1 MYKYY
6 EAGFKS
12 QQLSLKDRFYSI
24 NWGYVL
30 CIILLAFIGI
40 VVLYSAANGSWSPW
54 AAKQLARFGVSLG
67 LMIFLALVD
76 VKIYLKY
83 SYVAYFLVLLL
94 LIGVEV
100 GGHIGM
106 GAQRWIDLKLFKLQ
120 PSELM
125 KITMVLVL
133 AKYFHGCTLNK
144 IQSLRG
150 IIAPIL
156 MALFPAALI
165 ILQPDLG
172 TALML
177 LFTTMV
183 IFFVVGVQW
192 WKFAIVGGSAIA
204 MAPIA
209 WQFLHDY
216 QKDRV
221 LTFLNPE
228 RDPLGAGYHIIQ
240 SKIALGSGGVFGK
253 GFLNGTQSHLNFLP
267 EKHTDFIFTMLSEEF
282 GMIGAVLVVLL
293 NLVIIAYG
301 YLFAFRITSY
311 YGKLVVIGLNTN
323 YFMYVFINIAMV
335 LGLLPVV
342 GIPLPLISYGGTVML
357 SVMASFG
364 IILCMDINRNINLGR
379 SSFGDD

>member
-204 MAPIA
+204 MAPIV

>member
-12 QQLSLKDRFYSI
+12 QQLSLKDRFYGI

-30 CIILLAFIGI
+30 CITMLAFIGI
-40 VVLYSAANGSWSPW
+40 VVLYSAANGSWNPW
-54 AAKQLARFGVSLG
+54 AAKQLVRFGVSLG
-67 LMIFLALVD
+67 LMLFLALLD

>member
-12 QQLSLKDRFYSI
+12 ERMSLKDKFYNL
-24 NWGYVL
+24 NWGYIF
-30 CIILLAFIGI
+30 CISLLAALGI
-40 VVLYSAANGSWSPW
+40 LTLYSAANGNWSPW
-54 AAKQLARFGVSLG
+54 AVKQALRFGVSFA
-67 LMIFLALVD
+67 LMLILALID
-76 VKIYLKY
+76 IKIYLKY
-83 SYVAYFLVLLL
+83 STLAYFFVLLL
-94 LIGVEV
+94 LIAVEI
-100 GGHIGM
+100 GGHVGM

-125 KITMVLVL
+125 KISLVLVL
-133 AKYFHGCTLNK
+133 AKYFHECTLNK
-144 IQSLRG
+144 IESVRG
-150 IIAPIL
+150 IIAPAL

-183 IFFVVGVQW
+183 IFFAVGVQW
-192 WKFAIVGGSAIA
+192 WKFAFLGGGALI

-209 WQFLHDY
+209 WSFLHEY
-216 QKDRV
+216 QKNRV

-228 RDPLGAGYHIIQ
+228 RDPLGTGYHIIQ
-240 SKIALGSGGVFGK
+240 SKIALGSGGIFGK

-282 GMIGAVLVVLL
+282 GMIGGVIVILL
-293 NLVIIAYG
+293 KLVIITYG
-301 YLFAFRITSY
+301 YLFAFRTTSY
-311 YGKLVVIGLNTN
+311 FAKLAVIGLNTN
-323 YFMYVFINIAMV
+323 YFLYVFINIAMV

>member
-12 QQLSLKDRFYSI
+12 QQLSIKDRFYNI

-30 CIILLAFIGI
+30 CIAVLAFIGI
-40 VVLYSAANGSWSPW
+40 VVLYSAANGSWTPW
-54 AAKQLARFGVSLG
+54 AAKQLMRFGVSLG
-67 LMIFLALVD
+67 LMIFLALID

-177 LFTTMV
+177 LFTTMI

-192 WKFAIVGGSAIA
+192 WKFALVGGSAIA

-221 LTFLNPE
+221 LTFLDPE

-282 GMIGAVLVVLL
+282 GMVGAVLVVLL

>member
-12 QQLSLKDRFYSI
+12 QQLSLKDRFYCI

-30 CIILLAFIGI
+30 CITMLAFIGI
-40 VVLYSAANGSWSPW
+40 VVLYSAANGSWNPW
-54 AAKQLARFGVSLG
+54 AAKQLVRFGVSLG
-67 LMIFLALVD
+67 LMLFLALLD

-94 LIGVEV
+94 LIGVEI

-133 AKYFHGCTLNK
+133 AKYFHSCTLNK

-150 IIAPIL
+150 IVAPIL

-183 IFFVVGVQW
+183 IFFIVGVQW
-192 WKFAIVGGSAIA
+192 WKFALVGGSAIA

>member
-12 QQLSLKDRFYSI
+12 QQLSLKDRFYCI

-30 CIILLAFIGI
+30 CITMLAFIGI
-40 VVLYSAANGSWSPW
+40 VVLYSAANGSWNPW
-54 AAKQLARFGVSLG
+54 AAKQLVRFGVSLG
-67 LMIFLALVD
+67 LMLLLALLD

-94 LIGVEV
+94 LIGVEI

-133 AKYFHGCTLNK
+133 AKYFHSCTLNK

-150 IIAPIL
+150 IVAPIL

-192 WKFAIVGGSAIA
+192 WKFALVGGSAIA

-335 LGLLPVV
+335 LGVLPVV

>member
-12 QQLSLKDRFYSI
+12 QQLSLKDRFYCI

-30 CIILLAFIGI
+30 CITMLAFIGI
-40 VVLYSAANGSWSPW
+40 VVLYSAANGSWNPW
-54 AAKQLARFGVSLG
+54 AAKQLVRFGVSLG
-67 LMIFLALVD
+67 LMLFLALLD

-94 LIGVEV
+94 LIGVEI

-133 AKYFHGCTLNK
+133 AKYFHSCTLNK

-150 IIAPIL
+150 IVAPIL

-183 IFFVVGVQW
+183 IFFIVGVQW
-192 WKFAIVGGSAIA
+192 WKFALVGGLAIA

-335 LGLLPVV
+335 LGVLPVV

-364 IILCMDINRNINLGR
+364 IILCMDINCNINLGR